1 MTSAELL
8 LSALVQQLS
17 VLFEEPVEIVDLS
30 PLSGGASRETWS
42 FDARTSGGRSLSLI
56 LRQDP
61 LTDSRPEVMRRE
73 AEILATVH
81 EMGVLVPI
89 VYDHGDVAGR
99 LDMPSAFLIME
110 RIAGE
115 TIARRIL
122 RDATYDRA
130 RETLVADWARQL
142 AMIHSVPISEL
153 TELPEWIDPVRM
165 LQELYGSLGEIR
177 PVVELGLA
185 WLNKSKP
192 ELVTDVLVHGDFR
205 LGNFIID
212 SDGLR
217 AILDWE
223 LVHRG
228 DPAEDLGWLCVKAW
242 RFGSPHAVAGI
253 GTRADL
259 LDAYSAGGGTPISL
273 DRLHWWEVYGTLR
286 WAIMCR
292 MQSLRPTASPSQGL
306 ESAALG
312 RRVCEQEHDVL
323 LALGHTSPRQVA
335 DVLEDENFRH
345 PPGSPDSPNIDELL
359 HSVEI
364 YLGELASLSGN
375 QANRFHSLVARNVLR
390 IVRREVR
397 MDDHFRDAHASRLLG
412 LSLASDKELGLAIRH
427 GQLSGPHLEEA
438 IAILREQV
446 THRLAIANPSYVS
459 QTS

>member
-1 MTSAELL
+1 MTLAEVLS
-8 LSALVQQLS
+8 SALVQQLS
-17 VLFEEPVEIVDLS
+17 VLFEEPVEIVDLL

-61 LTDSRPEVMRRE
+61 VTESRPEVMRRE

-81 EMGVLVPI
+81 EVGVLVPI
-89 VYDHGDVAGR
+89 VYDHGDGAKR
-99 LDMPSAFLIME
+99 QDMPSAHLIME

-122 RDATYDRA
+122 RDATYERA

-142 AMIHSVPISEL
+142 AMIHSVPIGEL
-153 TELPEWIDPVRM
+153 IELPEWIDPVKM

-177 PVVELGLA
+177 PVVELGLR
-185 WLNKSKP
+185 WLDDNKP
-192 ELVTDVLVHGDFR
+192 EFVTGVLVHGDFR

-217 AILDWE
+217 SILDWE

-242 RFGSPHAVAGI
+242 RFGSSHAVAGI
-253 GTRADL
+253 GAREDL
-259 LDAYSAGGGTPISL
+259 LDAYAAAGGTPISV

-292 MQSLRPTASPSQGL
+292 MQSIRPTASPSQGL

-345 PPGSPDSPNIDELL
+345 PPNSPDSPDIDELL
-359 HSVEI
+359 RAAEI
-364 YLGELASLSGN
+364 HLGELAGQSGN
-375 QANRFHSLVARNVLR
+375 QANRFHSLVARNVVR
-390 IVRREVR
+390 IVRREIR
-397 MDDHFRDAHASRLLG
+397 TDDHFRDAHTSRLLG
-412 LSLASDKELGLAIRH
+412 LSLASDEELGLAIHH
-427 GQLSGPHLEEA
+427 GTLNGPDLEEA
-438 IAILREQV
+438 IAIVREQV
-446 THRLAIANPSYVS
+446 THRLAIANPSYLS
-459 QTS
+459 QSP